1 MGNALSAFVARRLA
15 AVLALLAMAV
25 LTSSSAPAA
34 DADKLDLKL
43 RVKKGDAYHV
53 GLVIDQD
60 ITQTV
65 PGAAQPQSMKQKIGM
80 GYRMEVQDVDAEGNA
95 TLRTVYEDVSFRQ
108 EGPAGLVE
116 FDSSK
121 PAGEVPP
128 AARGFAALA
137 GQQFTIV
144 LTRDGKVTEVRGV
157 QEMLDAVVGKLDL
170 PPGPTR
176 DGMAKMM
183 KEQFGETAMKEQ
195 MQNLFAFYPA
205 QPVAVGESW
214 THNVRISMGFPMVLE
229 NTYTL
234 KSRQGGL
241 ATIAVETKLSPNPDA
256 KPMEIGAVSIA
267 YALSGTQSGETTIDE
282 ATGWTTGAKLKQDIA
297 GEMTMTAG
305 GNAQKV
311 PLAIKS
317 DVTLTSTKSEVTGG
331 DK

>member
-1 MGNALSAFVARRLA
+1 
-15 AVLALLAMAV
+15 
-25 LTSSSAPAA
+25 
-34 DADKLDLKL
+34 
-43 RVKKGDAYHV
+43 
-53 GLVIDQD
+53 
-60 ITQTV
+60 
-65 PGAAQPQSMKQKIGM
+65 
-80 GYRMEVQDVDAEGNA
+80 
-95 TLRTVYEDVSFRQ
+95 
-108 EGPAGLVE
+108 VE

-121 PAGEVPP
+121 PSGEVPQ

-137 GQQFTIV
+137 GQQFTFV

-157 QEMLDAVVGKLDL
+157 QEMLDAVVSKLDL

-176 DGMAKMM
+176 DAMAKMM

-205 QPVAVGESW
+205 QPVGVGESW
-214 THNVRISMGFPMVLE
+214 THNVRIRMGFPMVLE

-241 ATIAVETKLSPNPDA
+241 ATIAVETRLSSNPDA
-256 KPMEIGAVSIA
+256 KPMELGTVSIG
-267 YALSGTQSGETTIDE
+267 YALTGTQGGESTVDE

-297 GEMTMTAG
+297 GDMTMTAG

-311 PLAIKS
+311 PLVIKS
-317 DVTLTSTKSEVTGG
+317 DVTLTSTKAEAGGGPKRTAGATGA